1 MSLKILLCSRFKC
14 LSFSLLEDLLQGITS
29 GAERGS
35 GGEKAGQ
42 GSEPSG
48 HRHHEFPCKWARR
61 LSADSA
67 TELHV
72 LSSSVAEENTF

>member
-42 GSEPSG
+42 GSEPIG
-48 HRHHEFPCKWARR
+48 
-61 LSADSA
+61 L
-67 TELHV
+67 LI
-72 LSSSVAEENTF
+72 L